1 MWLQNKLRGWWHSLR
16 GTAGKTGFARVRRGG
31 PWNKELELY
40 YSLLE
45 EKQVGKLEEN
55 EVVLHQANVD
65 VKADTVCFYYTLQ
78 EENFHWNL
86 NLPISYFADGKF
98 AKFKF
103 RLLLYF

>member
-65 VKADTVCFYYTLQ
+65 VKADTVCFSYTHQ
-78 EENFHWNL
+78 EE
-86 NLPISYFADGKF
+86 IKF
-98 AKFKF
+98 FIGI
-103 RLLLYF
+103 

>member
-65 VKADTVCFYYTLQ
+65 VKADTVCFLLYPTGR
-78 EENFHWNL
+78 NFSL
-86 NLPISYFADGKF
+86 DFKFCYFANGKC
-98 AKFKF
+98 AKS
-103 RLLLYF
+103 